1 MVHSEATAR
10 QTKEDCCDMNCP
22 KLPRPFSELPMTSAQ
37 QTAVGDSFF
46 YLFVFSVFQN
56 SFVPTSFKDAF
67 VTFSGFSFHRN
78 TFQF

>member
-10 QTKEDCCDMNCP
+10 LTKEDCCDMNCP

-46 YLFVFSVFQN
+46 ICLFFQYFKTLLYLLPSKTR
-56 SFVPTSFKDAF
+56 S
-67 VTFSGFSFHRN
+67 
-78 TFQF
+78 